1 MGKKERERR
10 RGRES
15 AMAATTR
22 RVQQAMLRG
31 GRASQGL
38 GRAQAHRVSS
48 RGASVLNARRFPAE
62 RVSLAR
68 NVRSLASAQ
77 AEVPPLAEGTVAY
90 EKQDYAVVELGGSQ
104 VIVEVGG
111 VYDTNRLEA
120 EPGSIIKLNRV
131 LPVKSQGNNDL
142 RLGKPYVEETTVE
155 AEVVQHKKAKK
166 VVVYKMQPKKHTRS
180 KRGHRQHETTIKV
193 VKISV

>member
-1 MGKKERERR
+1 
-10 RGRES
+10 
-15 AMAATTR
+15 MAATTR
-22 RVQQAMLRG
+22 RAQQVQQAMLRG

-131 LPVKSQGNNDL
+131 LLVKSQGNNDL
-142 RLGKPYVEETTVE
+142 RLGKPYVEEATVE

>member
-1 MGKKERERR
+1 M
-10 RGRES
+10 
-15 AMAATTR
+15 
-22 RVQQAMLRG
+22 
-31 GRASQGL
+31 
-38 GRAQAHRVSS
+38 
-48 RGASVLNARRFPAE
+48 LNARRFPAE

-131 LPVKSQGNNDL
+131 LLVKSQGNNDL
-142 RLGKPYVEETTVE
+142 RLGKPYVEEATVE